1 VLTDVLSDRVCAK
14 WKKIERDLVAV
25 MAVEFNSVRD
35 VETGGMWSILNFILC
50 SRGQIVACAALF
62 DVLVTNFSTH
72 QFIILV
78 I

>member
-1 VLTDVLSDRVCAK
+1 
-14 WKKIERDLVAV
+14 